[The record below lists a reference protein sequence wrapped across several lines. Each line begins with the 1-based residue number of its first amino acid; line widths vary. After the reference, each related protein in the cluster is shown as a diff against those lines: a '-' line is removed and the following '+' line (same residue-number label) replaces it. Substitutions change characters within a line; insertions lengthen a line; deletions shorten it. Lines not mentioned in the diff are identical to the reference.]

1 MDPARDKKPPSPP
14 ARPRHATFTH
24 FLLFLVAIVTVLV
37 LQSVTNRL
45 WDHSPSPSP
54 STISPLSRPVILN
67 PAPPSNPPFNP
78 TQRYTLEYGSVAC
91 WQRGGV
97 WIAHLTPVELSF
109 LGLDR
114 FHDTE
119 RSDDQAEEDAF
130 CARLRTM
137 GASFWSLPPRWP
149 DHVNWCEDLDFCV
162 QPDHKVQL
170 SLGFTDS
177 GGVWVLDTSVGRDE
191 RYPQSLGLNNA
202 LTMEER
208 CIVLKDLGAK
218 FCESMAACPET
229 AALLED
235 IDVDSIDMRE
245 K

>member
-1 MDPARDKKPPSPP
+1 M
-14 ARPRHATFTH
+14 
-24 FLLFLVAIVTVLV
+24 
-37 LQSVTNRL
+37 
-45 WDHSPSPSP
+45 
-54 STISPLSRPVILN
+54 
-67 PAPPSNPPFNP
+67 
-78 TQRYTLEYGSVAC
+78 
-91 WQRGGV
+91 
-97 WIAHLTPVELSF
+97 ELSF